1 MGLLIVALTR
11 ANSGWPPRDL
21 DSGVWLGAARHA
33 SQQRTHR
40 TTSKENDKW
49 YLTFAHIGA
58 APHEGEQGLPS
69 AVAICNDIDPCVR
82 YDLPHRF
89 VFVWIEI
96 RWSSH
101 QAFVL
106 CTR

>member
-58 APHEGEQGLPS
+58 VAGVVDHLGLAGRRKVPFQGAQQGGFAGADPAP
-69 AVAICNDIDPCVR
+69 
-82 YDLPHRF
+82 
-89 VFVWIEI
+89 
-96 RWSSH
+96 
-101 QAFVL
+101 
-106 CTR
+106 